1 MKRLTLAA
9 AVAAL
14 MFAVAPRLHAQAAA
28 QQAGQTKPD
37 TTKKSAKAAAAKSSS
52 GTKTASAKSH
62 KARKSTKAKADSAAK
77 KSEEHSA
84 PETKPPDDSHRRGAS
99 FLVSAH
105 AANRCP
111 QAEQKCAP

>member
-37 TTKKSAKAAAAKSSS
+37 STKKSAKAAAAKSSS
-52 GTKTASAKSH
+52 GTKTTAGAKSH

-77 KSEEHSA
+77 KSE
-84 PETKPPDDSHRRGAS
+84 
-99 FLVSAH
+99 
-105 AANRCP
+105 
-111 QAEQKCAP
+111 